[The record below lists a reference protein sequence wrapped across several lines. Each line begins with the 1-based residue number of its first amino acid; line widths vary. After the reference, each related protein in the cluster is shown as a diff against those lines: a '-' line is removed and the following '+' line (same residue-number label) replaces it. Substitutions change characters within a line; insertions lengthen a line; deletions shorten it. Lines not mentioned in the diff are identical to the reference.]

1 MKMVDGQKSK
11 EKKMAQYDSKTV
23 NRTNAGFATP
33 QEYREAAEGLR
44 SHQERLY
51 KAANRVFERIE
62 ADKKIDFTEDTK
74 KKAERE
80 TKREFMNYTTRQY
93 SVIVRWSD
101 SENSFIAQ
109 CKEIPG
115 CTGMASNRDEAV
127 EQAYNA
133 IETNLMLSK
142 KMGLIPPQPIKGQS

>member
-1 MKMVDGQKSK
+1 
-11 EKKMAQYDSKTV
+11 MAQYDSKTV

-51 KAANRVFERIE
+51 EAANLVFERTE
-62 ADKKIDFTEDTK
+62 AAKK

-80 TKREFMNYTTRQY
+80 TRRESMNYIIQQY
-93 SVIVRWSD
+93 SVIIRWGD

-115 CTGMASNRDEAV
+115 CTGMASNRDEAI
-127 EQAYNA
+127 EQVYDA
-133 IETNLMLSK
+133 IETNLRLSK
-142 KMGLIPPQPIKGQS
+142 EMNLVPPQPTKGQN